1 MENSRSFRE
10 KEWNEQHSRDRLA
23 LDIKINGNAHLV
35 ALTGLQCSV
44 EVERL

>member
-10 KEWNEQHSRDRLA
+10 NEWNEQHLRDRLA
-23 LDIKINGNAHLV
+23 LVIKINGNALLV